1 MKIHQ
6 SINQSINQ
14 SNKQASKQTDKQVN
28 KTNQFEFLPV
38 QGQTGKRSQVAA
50 KGKRMQYG
58 FFFHIHLKHNFNS
71 VSFVN
76 YYFGLFFLTYNV
88 ILY

>member
-1 MKIHQ
+1 MCFISPTHEK
-6 SINQSINQ
+6 
-14 SNKQASKQTDKQVN
+14 TGTTVYDK

-50 KGKRMQYG
+50 KGKRMQYD